1 MKLHTYKKLLFVEQS
16 KIIEKNEQLVKKMPQ
31 HKCMLWLQ
39 YAKDWLMKQ
48 ITHRDW
54 VIGVEPTFEN
64 YEKYCLYLT
73 SKAYKFLLDEIE
85 YINFEYENTRV
96 YM

>member
-1 MKLHTYKKLLFVEQS
+1 
-16 KIIEKNEQLVKKMPQ
+16 
-31 HKCMLWLQ
+31 
-39 YAKDWLMKQ
+39 MKQ

-54 VIGVEPTFEN
+54 VVGVEPTFEN

-96 YM
+96 YMQGVYYLYDEINVPKRTFF